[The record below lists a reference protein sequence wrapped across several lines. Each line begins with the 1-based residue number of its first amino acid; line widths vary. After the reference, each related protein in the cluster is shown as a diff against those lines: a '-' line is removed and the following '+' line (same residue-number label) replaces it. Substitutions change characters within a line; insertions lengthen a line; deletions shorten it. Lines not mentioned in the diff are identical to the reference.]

1 MAAIVKLRDEILER
15 KGRFM
20 ELVMEDLISALH
32 LRLLGNNTLGA
43 RGETATETIHTH
55 RHT

>member
-1 MAAIVKLRDEILER
+1 VDVSAIVKVRDEILER

-32 LRLLGNNTLGA
+32 LRLLGNTGLSQ
-43 RGETATETIHTH
+43 RGELPSQALHSQ
-55 RHT
+55 